1 MSMRM
6 ILWFTLPLVD
16 EASGRKFQNLIEN
29 RVQQNDRDYV
39 LDFLKAL
46 PKVTMSIAEDCF
58 PDREPPA

>member
-16 EASGRKFQNLIEN
+16 EAPGRQFQNLIEN

-46 PKVTMSIAEDCF
+46 PNVAMAIAEDCF
-58 PDREPPA
+58 PEKEPPA